1 MDWNRVRAAL
11 FDVDGT
17 LIDSNAAHTESWLR
31 ALEEHGVQVDR
42 SRLRALIG
50 KGADKLLPE
59 VAGVAEHSGRGRLIA
74 GRKAEIFGAL
84 LPTLAGTEGARA
96 LLEFLKSRRIT
107 VGVATS
113 GSDEDV
119 NNLLKQAGLDDLV
132 RARATRDDGRQSKP
146 DPDIVQ
152 ASLRKTSV
160 SAADAV
166 LIGDTPYDI
175 ESAQA
180 AGVRAVALRCG
191 GFWGDEAFANAEA
204 IYDDPRGLLSAL
216 TSRDRESGA
225 A

>member
-1 MDWNRVRAAL
+1 MDWSRVRAAL

-31 ALEEHGVQVDR
+31 ALEESGLQVDR
-42 SRLRALIG
+42 SRVRALIG

-74 GRKAEIFGAL
+74 GRKAEIFAAL
-84 LPTLAGTEGARA
+84 LPTLIATPGARA
-96 LLEFLKSRRIT
+96 LLEFLKSRQIT

-119 NNLLKQAGLDDLV
+119 NHLLKQAGLDDLV
-132 RARATRDDGRQSKP
+132 RARATKEDGPRSKP
-146 DPDIVQ
+146 DPDIVH
-152 ASLRKTSV
+152 ASLQKTGV
-160 SAADAV
+160 PAADAV

-175 ESAQA
+175 ESARA
-180 AGVRAVALRCG
+180 AGVAALALRCG

-204 IYDDPRGLLSAL
+204 IYDDPRGLLDTL
-216 TSRDRESGA
+216 ISRDWQSGA